1 MTNALNHLHEM
12 EDRLAILICESG
24 CTVGH
29 EALPLC
35 ATNDRAEISL
45 WALAKN
51 TRWGG
56 TLRGVWKQKA
66 RMKPRRSEDL
76 NKQWRGQTQEEV
88 RI

>member
-1 MTNALNHLHEM
+1 M

-66 RMKPRRSEDL
+66 RMKPRRSEDVKS
-76 NKQWRGQTQEEV
+76 NGEGKHKKK
-88 RI
+88 